1 MVPPIVTRDAIAA
14 GAGAAG
20 SIVVSAD
27 DLDVGHDA
35 VMLLTM

>member
-1 MVPPIVTRDAIAA
+1 MVPPIVARDAIVA
-14 GAGAAG
+14 GAGAVG
-20 SIVVSAD
+20 SIVVGVD